1 MERHPPPQRQTLCR
15 SPASTAEA
23 AQGGRLSRP
32 TERFSARAE
41 NYRRYRPG
49 YPAAA
54 MDLLATHCGLAADA
68 VVVDVGS
75 GTGIL
80 SAQLL
85 ERGARVIGI
94 EPNDAMRAAAEER
107 LAAAPGFRS
116 VAATAEAST
125 LPADSVDL
133 WVAAQAFHWFDA
145 PRARLEAL
153 RVLRHGA
160 FAALLWNERPQE
172 PGDFLSAYEAL
183 LHRHAR
189 EYSTIAARRA
199 DEASM
204 REFLGAAMQVAR
216 FPNHQRLDYA
226 GLEGRLLSSS
236 YAPERGHPEHQPM
249 LAGLRALFERHQK
262 AGEIVFPY
270 ETRVYFAQLKARS

>member
-1 MERHPPPQRQTLCR
+1 MERHPPPQGQTLCR
-15 SPASTAEA
+15 PPASTAA
-23 AQGGRLSRP
+23 GAQGRRVSRP

-54 MDLLATHCGLAADA
+54 VDLLAAQCGLTAGA
-68 VVVDVGS
+68 VVADIGS

-107 LAAAPGFRS
+107 LAAEPRFRS
-116 VAATAEAST
+116 IAATAEATT
-125 LPADSVDL
+125 LPAESVDL

-153 RVLRHGA
+153 RVLRNGT
-160 FAALLWNERPQE
+160 FAALLWNERPRE
-172 PGDFLSAYEAL
+172 PGAFLGEYEAL
-183 LHRHAR
+183 LRRHAR
-189 EYSTIAARRA
+189 EYSSITARRA

-204 REFLGAAMQVAR
+204 REFLGAAMQVAH
-216 FPNHQRLDYA
+216 FPNQQRLDYA

-236 YAPERGHPEHQPM
+236 YAPERGHPQHEPM
-249 LAGLRALFERHQK
+249 LAGLRALFERYQK
-262 AGEIVFPY
+262 GGEILFPY
-270 ETRVYFAQLKARS
+270 ETRVYFAQLKPAR